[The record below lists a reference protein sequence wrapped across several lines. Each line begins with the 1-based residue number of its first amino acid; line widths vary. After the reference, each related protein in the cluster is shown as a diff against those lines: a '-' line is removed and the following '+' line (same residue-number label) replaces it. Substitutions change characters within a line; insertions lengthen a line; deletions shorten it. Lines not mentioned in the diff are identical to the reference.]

1 MKKKIITIVVSVC
14 VVAAAA
20 ITSVVIFNRP
30 DNDDGTSGTTVSDL
44 LASWNSITDGPQAD
58 DVTDVENIENVK
70 NSANTIMELGKVTIQ
85 GNYIYFSSDKQVIEY
100 DINTGVAIE
109 IDASKVIM
117 FGMAASDD
125 YIYFRLSRGGVVQ
138 RISKD
143 DGNVETVF
151 TSNAVGNIYIDGNH
165 AFYATYDNGLQ
176 RVGLYHRDI
185 ISDTETLLVEGSV
198 KTFFID
204 ESNIYV
210 IMQHDESGTDSFTL
224 MKSPRDN
231 IEFTKVPLSFSP
243 IAVFAHGDDLYLSKM
258 GHWEVVKVSDGVE
271 TELPIKS
278 LSYQVVGNKLIYS
291 DSFGKLKIYDLTT
304 AETAT
309 IYEGKSTGLY
319 VLDARYVCYTA
330 FGVDW
335 YKLYDLEAGETKL
348 IYGEE

>member
-1 MKKKIITIVVSVC
+1 MKKKVITLISAVC
-14 VVAAAA
+14 VVAVVTVTSA
-20 ITSVVIFNRP
+20 IIFNRP
-30 DNDDGTSGTTVSDL
+30 DNDGGNSGTTASDL

-58 DVTDVENIENVK
+58 DVTDVENIESNK
-70 NSANTIMELGKVTIQ
+70 NSANVTMELGQIAKQ
-85 GNYIYFSSDKQVIEY
+85 GKYIYFLNSGKVIEY
-100 DINTGVAIE
+100 DIDTGVAIE
-109 IDASKVIM
+109 LNSSNTVM
-117 FGMAASDD
+117 FSMAASDN
-125 YIYFRLSRGGVVQ
+125 YIYFAPMGGGGVN
-138 RISKD
+138 RIAKD
-143 DGNVETVF
+143 SNTVEIVFKSDCNRDVYIEGN
-151 TSNAVGNIYIDGNH
+151 N
-165 AFYATYDNGLQ
+165 AFYYKYGKA
-176 RVGLYHRDI
+176 LYHRDI
-185 ISDTETLLVEGSV
+185 ISDTETLLVEGHV

-204 ESNIYV
+204 ENNIYV
-210 IMQHDESGTDSFTL
+210 ILQHNESGTDSFTL

-258 GHWEVVKVSDGVE
+258 GQWEVVKVSDGVE

-291 DSFGKLKIYDLTT
+291 DTFGKLKIYDLTT

-335 YKLYDLEAGETKL
+335 YKLYDLDRRV
-348 IYGEE
+348 

>member
-1 MKKKIITIVVSVC
+1 MKKRIIALTIVIF
-14 VVAAAA
+14 VAA
-20 ITSVVIFNRP
+20 IIVSGIIIFI
-30 DNDDGTSGTTVSDL
+30 DNTRHTNSNNTNSSSADDKLS
-44 LASWNSITDGPQAD
+44 SWLNTPHSSQAD
-58 DVTDVENIENVK
+58 DVTDVENIESNK
-70 NSANTIMELGKVTIQ
+70 NSANVTMELGQIAKQ
-85 GNYIYFSSDKQVIEY
+85 GKYIYFLNSGKVIEY
-100 DINTGVAIE
+100 DIDTGVAIE
-109 IDASKVIM
+109 LNSSNTVM
-117 FGMAASDD
+117 FSMAASDN
-125 YIYFRLSRGGVVQ
+125 YIYFAPMGGGGVN
-138 RISKD
+138 RIAKD
-143 DGNVETVF
+143 SNTVEIVFKSDCNRDVYIEGN
-151 TSNAVGNIYIDGNH
+151 N
-165 AFYATYDNGLQ
+165 AFYYKYGKA
-176 RVGLYHRDI
+176 LYHRDI
-185 ISDTETLLVEGSV
+185 ISDTETLLVEGHV

-204 ESNIYV
+204 ENNIYV
-210 IMQHDESGTDSFTL
+210 ILQHNESGTDSFTL

-258 GHWEVVKVSDGVE
+258 GQWEVVKVSDGVE

-291 DSFGKLKIYDLTT
+291 DTFGKLKIYDLTT

-335 YKLYDLEAGETKL
+335 YKLYDLETGETKL

>member
-1 MKKKIITIVVSVC
+1 MKKKVITLISAVC
-14 VVAAAA
+14 VVAVVTVTSA
-20 ITSVVIFNRP
+20 IIFNRP

-44 LASWNSITDGPQAD
+44 LASWSSITDGPQAD
-58 DVTDVENIENVK
+58 DITDVENIESNK
-70 NSANTIMELGKVTIQ
+70 NSANVTMELGQIAKQ
-85 GNYIYFSSDKQVIEY
+85 GKYIYFLNSGKVIEY
-100 DINTGVAIE
+100 DIDTGVAIE
-109 IDASKVIM
+109 LNSSNTVM
-117 FGMAASDD
+117 FSMTASDN
-125 YIYFRLSRGGVVQ
+125 YIYFAPMGGGGVN
-138 RISKD
+138 RIAKD
-143 DGNVETVF
+143 SNTVEIVFKSDCNRDVYIEGN
-151 TSNAVGNIYIDGNH
+151 N
-165 AFYATYDNGLQ
+165 AFYYKYGKA
-176 RVGLYHRDI
+176 LYHRDI
-185 ISDTETLLVEGSV
+185 ISDTETLLVEGHV

-204 ESNIYV
+204 ENNIYV
-210 IMQHDESGTDSFTL
+210 ILQHNESGTDSFTL

-258 GHWEVVKVSDGVE
+258 GQWEVVKVSDGVE

-291 DSFGKLKIYDLTT
+291 DTFGKLKIYDLTT

-335 YKLYDLEAGETKL
+335 YKLYDLETGETKL

>member
-1 MKKKIITIVVSVC
+1 MKKKVITLISAVC
-14 VVAAAA
+14 VVAVVTVTSA
-20 ITSVVIFNRP
+20 IIFNRP

-44 LASWNSITDGPQAD
+44 LASWSSITDGPLAD
-58 DVTDVENIENVK
+58 DINDVENFESNK
-70 NSANTIMELGKVTIQ
+70 NSANVTMELGQIAKQ
-85 GNYIYFSSDKQVIEY
+85 GKYIYFLNSGKVIEY
-100 DINTGVAIE
+100 DIDTGVAIE
-109 IDASKVIM
+109 LNSSNTVM
-117 FGMAASDD
+117 FSMAASDN
-125 YIYFRLSRGGVVQ
+125 YIYFAPMGGGGVN
-138 RISKD
+138 RIAKD
-143 DGNVETVF
+143 SNTVEIVFKSDCNRDVYIEGN
-151 TSNAVGNIYIDGNH
+151 N
-165 AFYATYDNGLQ
+165 AFYYKYGKA
-176 RVGLYHRDI
+176 LYHRDI
-185 ISDTETLLVEGSV
+185 ISDTETLLVEGHV

-204 ESNIYV
+204 ENNIYV
-210 IMQHDESGTDSFTL
+210 ILQHNESGTDSFTL

-258 GHWEVVKVSDGVE
+258 GQWEVVKVSDGVE

-291 DSFGKLKIYDLTT
+291 DTFGKLKIYDLTT

-335 YKLYDLEAGETKL
+335 YKLYDLETGETKL

>member
-1 MKKKIITIVVSVC
+1 MKKKVITLISAVC
-14 VVAAAA
+14 VVAVVTVTSA
-20 ITSVVIFNRP
+20 IIFNRP
-30 DNDDGTSGTTVSDL
+30 DNDGGNSGTTASDL

-58 DVTDVENIENVK
+58 DVTDVENIESNK
-70 NSANTIMELGKVTIQ
+70 NSANVTMELGQIAKQ
-85 GNYIYFSSDKQVIEY
+85 GKYIYFLNSGKVIEY
-100 DINTGVAIE
+100 DIDTGVAIE
-109 IDASKVIM
+109 LNSSNTVM
-117 FGMAASDD
+117 FSMTASDN
-125 YIYFRLSRGGVVQ
+125 YIYFAPMGGGGVN
-138 RISKD
+138 RIAKD
-143 DGNVETVF
+143 SNTVEIVFKSDCNRDVYIEGN
-151 TSNAVGNIYIDGNH
+151 N
-165 AFYATYDNGLQ
+165 AFYYKYGKA
-176 RVGLYHRDI
+176 LYHRDI
-185 ISDTETLLVEGSV
+185 ISDTETLLVEGHV

-204 ESNIYV
+204 ENNIYV
-210 IMQHDESGTDSFTL
+210 ILQHNESGTDSFTL

-258 GHWEVVKVSDGVE
+258 GQWEVVKVSDGVE

-291 DSFGKLKIYDLTT
+291 DTFGKLKIYDLTT

-335 YKLYDLEAGETKL
+335 YKLYDLETGETKL

>member
-1 MKKKIITIVVSVC
+1 MKKKVITLISAVC
-14 VVAAAA
+14 VVAVVTVTSA
-20 ITSVVIFNRP
+20 IIFNRP

-44 LASWNSITDGPQAD
+44 LASWSSITDGPQAD
-58 DVTDVENIENVK
+58 DITDVENIESNK
-70 NSANTIMELGKVTIQ
+70 NSANVTMELGQIAKQ
-85 GNYIYFSSDKQVIEY
+85 GKYIYFLNSGKVIEY
-100 DINTGVAIE
+100 DIDTGVAIE
-109 IDASKVIM
+109 LNSSNTVM
-117 FGMAASDD
+117 FSMAASDN
-125 YIYFRLSRGGVVQ
+125 YIYFAPMGGGGVN
-138 RISKD
+138 RIAKD
-143 DGNVETVF
+143 SNTVEIVFKSDCNRDVYIEGN
-151 TSNAVGNIYIDGNH
+151 N
-165 AFYATYDNGLQ
+165 AFYYKYGKA
-176 RVGLYHRDI
+176 LYHRDI
-185 ISDTETLLVEGSV
+185 ISDTETLLVEGHV

-204 ESNIYV
+204 ENNIYV
-210 IMQHDESGTDSFTL
+210 ILQHNESGTDSFTL

-258 GHWEVVKVSDGVE
+258 GQWEVVKVSDGVE

-291 DSFGKLKIYDLTT
+291 DTFGKLKIYDLTT

-335 YKLYDLEAGETKL
+335 YKLYDLETGETKL

>member
-1 MKKKIITIVVSVC
+1 MKKKVITLISAVC
-14 VVAAAA
+14 VVAVVTVTSA
-20 ITSVVIFNRP
+20 IIFNRP
-30 DNDDGTSGTTVSDL
+30 DNDVGTSGTTVSDL
-44 LASWNSITDGPQAD
+44 LASWSSITDGPQAD
-58 DVTDVENIENVK
+58 DITDVENIESNK
-70 NSANTIMELGKVTIQ
+70 NSANVTMELGQIAKQ
-85 GNYIYFSSDKQVIEY
+85 GKYIYFLNSGKVIEY
-100 DINTGVAIE
+100 DIDTGVAIE
-109 IDASKVIM
+109 LNSSNTVM
-117 FGMAASDD
+117 FSMAASDN
-125 YIYFRLSRGGVVQ
+125 YIYFAPMGGGGVN
-138 RISKD
+138 RIAKD
-143 DGNVETVF
+143 SNTVEIVFKSDCNRDVYIEGN
-151 TSNAVGNIYIDGNH
+151 N
-165 AFYATYDNGLQ
+165 AFYYKYGKA
-176 RVGLYHRDI
+176 LYHRDI
-185 ISDTETLLVEGSV
+185 ISDTETLLVEGHV

-204 ESNIYV
+204 ENNIYV
-210 IMQHDESGTDSFTL
+210 ILQHNESGTDSFTL

-258 GHWEVVKVSDGVE
+258 GQWEVVKVSDGVE

-291 DSFGKLKIYDLTT
+291 DTFGKLKIYDLTT

-335 YKLYDLEAGETKL
+335 YKLYDLETGETKL

>member
-1 MKKKIITIVVSVC
+1 MKKKIIAIVVSVC
-14 VVAAAA
+14 VVAVVAVTSA
-20 ITSVVIFNRP
+20 IIFNRP

-85 GNYIYFSSDKQVIEY
+85 GDYIYFSNDKQVVEY

-109 IDASKVIM
+109 VDTSGKIM
-117 FGMAASDD
+117 FSMAASDD

-210 IMQHDESGTDSFTL
+210 ILQHDESGTDSFTL
-224 MKSPRDN
+224 MK
-231 IEFTKVPLSFSP
+231 
-243 IAVFAHGDDLYLSKM
+243 
-258 GHWEVVKVSDGVE
+258 
-271 TELPIKS
+271 
-278 LSYQVVGNKLIYS
+278 
-291 DSFGKLKIYDLTT
+291 
-304 AETAT
+304 
-309 IYEGKSTGLY
+309 
-319 VLDARYVCYTA
+319 
-330 FGVDW
+330 
-335 YKLYDLEAGETKL
+335 
-348 IYGEE
+348 

>member
-1 MKKKIITIVVSVC
+1 MKKKVITLISAVC
-14 VVAAAA
+14 VVAVVTVTSA
-20 ITSVVIFNRP
+20 IIFNRP

-44 LASWNSITDGPQAD
+44 LASWSSITDGPQAD
-58 DVTDVENIENVK
+58 DIPDVENIESNK
-70 NSANTIMELGKVTIQ
+70 NSANVTMELGQIAKQ
-85 GNYIYFSSDKQVIEY
+85 GKYIYFLNSGKVIEY
-100 DINTGVAIE
+100 DIDTGVAIE
-109 IDASKVIM
+109 LNSSNTVM
-117 FGMAASDD
+117 FSMAASDN
-125 YIYFRLSRGGVVQ
+125 YIYFAPMGGGGVN
-138 RISKD
+138 RIAKD
-143 DGNVETVF
+143 SNTVEIVFKSDCNRDVYIEGN
-151 TSNAVGNIYIDGNH
+151 N
-165 AFYATYDNGLQ
+165 AFYYKYGKA
-176 RVGLYHRDI
+176 LYHRDI
-185 ISDTETLLVEGSV
+185 ISDTETLLVEGHV

-204 ESNIYV
+204 ENNIYV
-210 IMQHDESGTDSFTL
+210 ILQHNESGTDSFTL

-258 GHWEVVKVSDGVE
+258 GQWEVVKVSDGVE

-291 DSFGKLKIYDLTT
+291 DTFGKLKIYDLTT

-335 YKLYDLEAGETKL
+335 YKLYDLETGETKL

>member
-1 MKKKIITIVVSVC
+1 MKKKVITLISAVC
-14 VVAAAA
+14 VVAVVTVTSA
-20 ITSVVIFNRP
+20 IIFNRP

-44 LASWNSITDGPQAD
+44 LASWSSITDGPQAD
-58 DVTDVENIENVK
+58 DVTDVENIESNK
-70 NSANTIMELGKVTIQ
+70 NSANVTMELGQIAKQ
-85 GNYIYFSSDKQVIEY
+85 GKYIYFLNSGKVIEY
-100 DINTGVAIE
+100 DIDTGVAIE
-109 IDASKVIM
+109 LNSSNTVM
-117 FGMAASDD
+117 FSMAASDN
-125 YIYFRLSRGGVVQ
+125 YIYFAPMGGGGVN
-138 RISKD
+138 RIAKD
-143 DGNVETVF
+143 SNTVEIVFKSDCNRDVYIEGN
-151 TSNAVGNIYIDGNH
+151 N
-165 AFYATYDNGLQ
+165 AFYYKYGKA
-176 RVGLYHRDI
+176 LYHRDI
-185 ISDTETLLVEGSV
+185 ISDTETLLVEGHV

-204 ESNIYV
+204 ENNIYV
-210 IMQHDESGTDSFTL
+210 ILQHNESGTDSFTL

-258 GHWEVVKVSDGVE
+258 GQWEVVKVSDGVE

-291 DSFGKLKIYDLTT
+291 DTFGKLKIYDLTT

-335 YKLYDLEAGETKL
+335 YKLYDLETGETKL

>member
-14 VVAAAA
+14 VVVAAA

-30 DNDDGTSGTTVSDL
+30 DNDGGNSGTTASDL

-58 DVTDVENIENVK
+58 DVTDVENIESNK
-70 NSANTIMELGKVTIQ
+70 NSANVTMELGQIAKQ
-85 GNYIYFSSDKQVIEY
+85 GKYIYFLNSGKVIEY
-100 DINTGVAIE
+100 DIDTGVAIE
-109 IDASKVIM
+109 LNSSNTVM
-117 FGMAASDD
+117 FSMAASDN
-125 YIYFRLSRGGVVQ
+125 YIYFAPMGGGGVN
-138 RISKD
+138 RIAKD
-143 DGNVETVF
+143 SNTVEIVFKSDCNRDVYIEGN
-151 TSNAVGNIYIDGNH
+151 N
-165 AFYATYDNGLQ
+165 AFYYKYGKA
-176 RVGLYHRDI
+176 LYHRDI

-210 IMQHDESGTDSFTL
+210 ILQHDESGTDSFTL

-243 IAVFAHGDDLYLSKM
+243 IAVFAHGDDLYLSKT
-258 GHWEVVKVSDGVE
+258 GQWEVVKVSDGVE

-278 LSYQVVGNKLIYS
+278 LSYRVVGNKLIYS
-291 DSFGKLKIYDLTT
+291 DTFGKLKIYDLTT

-335 YKLYDLEAGETKL
+335 YKLYDLETGETKL